1 VHGVVEA
8 VLDMLDLPCHV
19 SHRFTPQNS
28 KSMLSSYF
36 CRVDLKRRND
46 ALDLTH
52 LPDLIGYLRS
62 MDSMTVLADLP
73 YSQLLAAFYGHMKDG
88 ILSLPKEYGLFICSG

>member
-1 VHGVVEA
+1 
-8 VLDMLDLPCHV
+8 
-19 SHRFTPQNS
+19 
-28 KSMLSSYF
+28 
-36 CRVDLKRRND
+36 
-46 ALDLTH
+46 
-52 LPDLIGYLRS
+52 